1 MSNILVV
8 LMCITVLI
16 HAGILLHATIKK
28 DRFIEKYDELIEESK
43 ECSKEFWAIV
53 DSYNEARQ
61 SELMSNPSGFVKDH
75 QIRQDEMQERFDKRM
90 SGVKK
95 GN

>member
-28 DRFIEKYDELIEESK
+28 DRFIERYDELIEESK
-43 ECSKEFWAIV
+43 EYSEEFRAIL
-53 DSYNEARQ
+53 DIYNEARQ
-61 SELMSNPSGFVKDH
+61 SELMSNPSEFVQEHKIK
-75 QIRQDEMQERFDKRM
+75 QAEMQESFDKRKN
-90 SGVKK
+90 GLKK
-95 GN
+95 GE